1 MILTDGDAI
10 DEEHLPPD
18 MRPTRPE
25 AATLRVPL
33 GIQLREVEKEYIL
46 ASLQKN
52 AGNKARTA
60 EILGISE
67 KTLYNKL
74 NRYAAIAR
82 DRVGGDEDD
91 ADAVI
96 VGAAAKT

>member
-1 MILTDGDAI
+1 MI

-18 MRPTRPE
+18 MRPTRAE
-25 AATLRVPL
+25 AAMLRVPL
-33 GIQLREVEKEYIL
+33 GLQLREVEKEYIL

-60 EILGISE
+60 ELLGISE

-74 NRYAAIAR
+74 NRYAALAR
-82 DRVGGDEDD
+82 DRAGDAGGGPEEE
-91 ADAVI
+91 
-96 VGAAAKT
+96 GAPQESRAKQV

>member
-1 MILTDGDAI
+1 MQAS
-10 DEEHLPPD
+10 
-18 MRPTRPE
+18 RAE

-33 GIQLREVEKEYIL
+33 GIPVDKVEKEYIL

-52 AGNKARTA
+52 GGNKARTA

-74 NRYAAIAR
+74 NRYAAEAR
-82 DRVGGDEDD
+82 QRAGEPGSEPGEEPPREP
-91 ADAVI
+91 AA
-96 VGAAAKT
+96 GAKV

>member
-1 MILTDGDAI
+1 
-10 DEEHLPPD
+10 

-82 DRVGGDEDD
+82 DRAGGDEDD
-91 ADAVI
+91 ADAEV
-96 VGAAAKT
+96 VGAAVKT